1 MTRCSGTTL
10 EDVPEHLS
18 WRALRSFVG
27 HLDAGSELVS
37 ELSPESA
44 HWQGDSRIAML
55 LADVFDQLSWLRY
68 EFACANTPKGKSRP
82 KRPRPYPRPGV
93 KAQDE
98 SVGRKPIPVSEFDA
112 WWDGGKGL
120 ALLGAILRNEQV
132 AISVCP
138 PSDICEGGEGRL
150 RGVSHRSG
158 ESGSLAGGWLGCLIL
173 HSILNELCKADIVRW
188 IISIRITTNQDTKI
202 LSSAITIDHSKR
214 VDVRLNIAS
223 NFVDMSLSK

>member
-10 EDVPEHLS
+10 EDVSEHLS

-37 ELSPESA
+37 ELSPENA

-98 SVGRKPIPVSEFDA
+98 SVGRRPIPVSEFDA
-112 WWDGGKGL
+112 WWDGGE
-120 ALLGAILRNEQV
+120 A
-132 AISVCP
+132 
-138 PSDICEGGEGRL
+138 
-150 RGVSHRSG
+150 
-158 ESGSLAGGWLGCLIL
+158 
-173 HSILNELCKADIVRW
+173 
-188 IISIRITTNQDTKI
+188 
-202 LSSAITIDHSKR
+202 
-214 VDVRLNIAS
+214 
-223 NFVDMSLSK
+223 

>member
-1 MTRCSGTTL
+1 MTRCSGMTL

-37 ELSPESA
+37 ELSPENA

-82 KRPRPYPRPGV
+82 KRPRPYPRQGV

-98 SVGRKPIPVSEFDA
+98 SVGRRPIPVSEFDA
-112 WWDGGKGL
+112 WWDGGK
-120 ALLGAILRNEQV
+120 A
-132 AISVCP
+132 
-138 PSDICEGGEGRL
+138 
-150 RGVSHRSG
+150 
-158 ESGSLAGGWLGCLIL
+158 
-173 HSILNELCKADIVRW
+173 
-188 IISIRITTNQDTKI
+188 
-202 LSSAITIDHSKR
+202 
-214 VDVRLNIAS
+214 
-223 NFVDMSLSK
+223 